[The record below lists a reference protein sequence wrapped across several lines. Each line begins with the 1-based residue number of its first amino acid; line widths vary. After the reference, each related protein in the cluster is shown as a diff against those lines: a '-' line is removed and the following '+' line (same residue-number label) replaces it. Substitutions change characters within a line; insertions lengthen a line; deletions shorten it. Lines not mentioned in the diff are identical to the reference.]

1 MSLLVLP
8 LARRTRLRARRDAG
22 NAEVAPAPPEFDYL
36 LSADGRTVTHSGR
49 AAAAQLPRAERLV
62 LVAADDDVAWHRI
75 DIPKAPAARLRAALA
90 GAMEDEL
97 LDDAQALHYALGPG
111 AASGSAGWVAV
122 MHRGWL
128 ADTLATLEAAGREVD
143 LVAPASWPRAATSGH
158 FRLHDGNAPPVL
170 VVEGPQG
177 VACVGLEGTLARSLL
192 PADAHGVRCTAT
204 AAAAAAA
211 ERWLDAA
218 VTVLGDAERA
228 LAAASSP
235 VDLRQ
240 FDLAARHRGLRA
252 LREGWRRLQQAQ
264 WRAAR
269 TGLVA
274 LVAVQVAGLN
284 AYAWQQQHA
293 LDARRQAMDELLR
306 STFPGVRTVLD
317 APLQMQR
324 ESERARAQAGRA
336 GDGDLETL
344 LGAAAAAWPDGA
356 QPAASVRFDH
366 GRLVLAA
373 PGWSA
378 AQERQF
384 RERLL
389 GSGVRGEVD
398 AGRVSVTATGAG
410 A

>member
-22 NAEVAPAPPEFDYL
+22 DGDGAPVPPEFDFL
-36 LSADGRTVTHSGR
+36 LSADARTVTHSGR
-49 AAAAQLPRAERLV
+49 AVAAQLPRAERLV
-62 LVAADDDVAWHRI
+62 VVTADDDVAWHRI

-111 AASGSAGWVAV
+111 AGPGSAGWIAV
-122 MHRGWL
+122 THRGWL

-143 LVAPASWPRAATSGH
+143 LVAPASWPRAATSAH
-158 FRLHDGNAPPVL
+158 LRLRDGDAQPML

-177 VACVGLEGTLARSLL
+177 VACIGLEGTLARSLL
-192 PADAHGVRCTAT
+192 AADAHGVRCTAT

-211 ERWLDAA
+211 ERWLDAP
-218 VTVLGDAERA
+218 VTVLGDAERT
-228 LAAASSP
+228 LAAAASP
-235 VDLRQ
+235 VNLRQ

-252 LREGWRRLQQAQ
+252 LREGWRRLQQPR

-269 TGLVA
+269 VGLAA
-274 LVAVQVAGLN
+274 LLAVQVAGLN
-284 AYAWQQQHA
+284 AYAWQQQRT
-293 LDARRQAMDELLR
+293 LDTRRQAMDELLR

-324 ESERARAQAGRA
+324 ESERVRAQAGRA

-356 QPAASVRFDH
+356 QPAASVRFDR
-366 GRLVLAA
+366 GRLELAA
-373 PGWSA
+373 PGWSE
-378 AQERQF
+378 AQARQF

-389 GSGVRGEVD
+389 GSGVRGEID
-398 AGRVSVTATGAG
+398 AGRVSVAAAGAG